1 MERIKQDFP
10 REKLEMLID
19 AIDEPIIKK
28 CFIRKMNEIFE
39 DIDMEAHIRKQIADH
54 EAQIKALQD
63 KLDQQK

>member
-1 MERIKQDFP
+1 
-10 REKLEMLID
+10 MLID